1 MELNKKYKVLL
12 FDLDDTILSFSKAEE
27 YALKKLFLYYS
38 IDITKEKVELYQKI
52 NLKYWKMLERKEIT
66 REGLLKRR
74 FKEFF
79 HEINFPIEDNDAYL
93 ANDIYFSY
101 LTSKVFY
108 IYGAVSTL
116 KVLKD
121 KYKIYIIT
129 NGIKKVQAKRMR
141 LAYKLH
147 NLYDGVFVSEE
158 IGYPKPSIEYMNK
171 VLEKLECKSEE
182 ILIIGDSLSSDMML
196 GINSNID
203 TCWFNQKNEKA
214 DLSITYNVA
223 SYNQL
228 LKLLCGSH
236 S

>member
-1 MELNKKYKVLL
+1 MGLNKEYKVLL

-27 YALKKLFLYYS
+27 YALKKLFLYYN
-38 IDITKEKVELYQKI
+38 IDTTKEKVELYQKI
-52 NLKYWKMLERKEIT
+52 NLKYWKMLERKEII
-66 REGLLKRR
+66 REELLKRR

-79 HEINFPIEDNDAYL
+79 QAINFQIEEDDAYL

-108 IYGAVSTL
+108 IYGAIPAL

-141 LAYKLH
+141 IAYKLH

-171 VLEKLECKSEE
+171 VLEKLSCKKEE

-203 TCWFNQKNEKA
+203 TCWFNQKNEKT
-214 DLSITYNVA
+214 DLNISYTVA

-228 LKLLCGSH
+228 LKLLNDSH

>member
-214 DLSITYNVA
+214 DLNITYNVA